1 MAFMIIQMGA
11 DEAPEKVEAELKEL
25 TDQEFRLYSVPVQ
38 DWNKE
43 LSPWPAKA
51 VFRNEDFGD
60 GAPDTLKKVLQY
72 AEEKKQ
78 EGDRV
83 ILCGYSLAGLF
94 ALWAGYQCDVFD
106 GIAGVSPSVWFDGWN
121 EYVQAHE
128 MKAGHVYLS
137 LGDKE
142 PKARNPRMAK
152 VGENITRMHEH
163 LKGSVDCVLEWNAGG
178 HFNEP
183 EKRIA
188 RGLAW
193 LMGQMK

>member
-72 AEEKKQ
+72 A
-78 EGDRV
+78 
-83 ILCGYSLAGLF
+83 IPWPGYLPYGQDTSVMCLTALPGYRLRYGTTAGMNMF
-94 ALWAGYQCDVFD
+94 R
-106 GIAGVSPSVWFDGWN
+106 
-121 EYVQAHE
+121 H
-128 MKAGHVYLS
+128 MK
-137 LGDKE
+137 
-142 PKARNPRMAK
+142 
-152 VGENITRMHEH
+152 
-163 LKGSVDCVLEWNAGG
+163 
-178 HFNEP
+178 
-183 EKRIA
+183 
-188 RGLAW
+188 
-193 LMGQMK
+193 